1 MEVEE
6 FALGSSWVHKLDPRI
21 KIAVTVVFSVDV
33 ALMNDL
39 RAAGL
44 SLVLPLALVM
54 AARLSVTQLFLR
66 LAVVNGFIAFLWLFL
81 PFTAPGE
88 TMITM
93 GPLSVQ
99 REGVHMAL
107 LITLKSNSIILMVIA
122 LLGTSQVFTLV
133 HALSHMGVPD
143 KLVHLFF
150 FCFRY
155 VHLIHDEYH
164 RLLNAMKMR
173 GFKPRSNM
181 HTYRSYA
188 YLVGMLLVKSFDRS
202 KRILNAMKCRGFK
215 GKFYI
220 LHHYEMKH
228 HDYALAASAIVLS
241 VLLWGAR

>member
-6 FALGSSWVHKLDPRI
+6 FALGSSWVHNLDPRV

-44 SLVLPLALVM
+44 SLVLPLALVT

-88 TMITM
+88 TMFTM

-99 REGVHMAL
+99 RDGVHMAL

-164 RLLNAMKMR
+164 RLLNAMKIR
-173 GFKPRSNM
+173 GFKPRTNM

-188 YLVGMLLVKSFDRS
+188 YLVGMLLVRSFDRS

-228 HDYALAASAIVLS
+228 HDYALAGSAIVLS
-241 VLLWGAR
+241 ALLWGTR